1 MVEANRQTDLNA
13 CIFDC
18 KNENKKISPR
28 PFQMWGTV
36 CAVCQLLFP
45 HHIRRCSQLCGWCS
59 HLHCTSSKQEGPGT
73 GYGVGDQG
81 AGAWRSWDSD
91 PGLAVKPVL
100 PESPRWSLHP
110 LGSVKMWGAPRQ
122 CGVQSWCGHG
132 GWQASLH
139 PRPLMSRALGVSVCQ
154 DLVQLPNS
162 AKVEAA

>member
-1 MVEANRQTDLNA
+1 M
-13 CIFDC
+13 
-18 KNENKKISPR
+18 
-28 PFQMWGTV
+28 
-36 CAVCQLLFP
+36 
-45 HHIRRCSQLCGWCS
+45 HIRLQKRKQKDLPQALPDVGNRLCCVPAAFPTSHSSLLTALWVVQSPALHQLKAGR
-59 HLHCTSSKQEGPGT
+59 PGT

-154 DLVQLPNS
+154 DLVRLPNS